1 MHDAGLSM
9 HDAGLFM
16 GAVFD
21 FNGLA
26 GVFDFK
32 GLATAFAKA
41 VAPAAAALASA
52 VAAARSVA
60 SSRLPFRI
68 DARMRSPSADAEAM
82 TFGEFAASGS
92 AKHGGGLSAGSS
104 LAFFSGVVGT
114 TASSSN

>member
-1 MHDAGLSM
+1 M

-16 GAVFD
+16 GVVFD

-52 VAAARSVA
+52 VAAARSVG
-60 SSRLPFRI
+60 SRLAFRI
-68 DARMRSPSADAEAM
+68 DVRMRSPSADAETM
-82 TFGEFAASGS
+82 TFGEFATSRS
-92 AKHGGGLSAGSS
+92 AKHGGGLSAGNS
-104 LAFFSGVVGT
+104 LAFSDVLGT

>member
-1 MHDAGLSM
+1 M

-16 GAVFD
+16 GVFFD

-60 SSRLPFRI
+60 SSRLHFRI
-68 DARMRSPSADAEAM
+68 DARMRSPSADAEQL
-82 TFGEFAASGS
+82 TLGASATSRS
-92 AKHGGGLSAGSS
+92 AKHGGGLRAGTS
-104 LAFFSGVVGT
+104 LAFSDVLGT

>member
-1 MHDAGLSM
+1 M

-16 GAVFD
+16 GVVFEL
-21 FNGLA
+21 NGLA

-41 VAPAAAALASA
+41 VAPAPAALASA

-60 SSRLPFRI
+60 SSRLAFRI
-68 DARMRSPSADAEAM
+68 DVRMRSPSADAETM
-82 TFGEFAASGS
+82 TFGEFATSRS
-92 AKHGGGLSAGSS
+92 AKHGGGLSAGNS
-104 LAFFSGVVGT
+104 LAFSDVLGT

>member
-1 MHDAGLSM
+1 M
-9 HDAGLFM
+9 HDAGLFE
-16 GAVFD
+16 GVVFEL
-21 FNGLA
+21 NGLA

-68 DARMRSPSADAEAM
+68 DARMRSPSADAETM
-82 TFGEFAASGS
+82 TFGEFATSRS
-92 AKHGGGLSAGSS
+92 AKHGGGLSAGNS
-104 LAFFSGVVGT
+104 LAFSDVLGT